1 MRKLSAAIFFLLLFS
16 TAKAQWTQI
25 SSQSEP
31 SALRGLEH
39 RYIVVEDSAA
49 GDRASLE
56 LAVFSTKSCRLR
68 VIDQPSEPRVDLEEV
83 MTRGNFLA
91 AVNGGYFDP
100 DYKPIGLLMVDG
112 TMIAP
117 LQKARLLSGVL
128 SASSKK
134 VQILRVAEFSLAQKP
149 DAAVECGPMVVDL
162 GKPVR
167 GLESTRPARRTFA
180 ATGARDKA
188 VLGFCSDVTLADLS
202 SILAT
207 VLAPDFKVQR
217 ALNLDG
223 GSSSAFWFKRAN
235 GTAFSIAEQKP
246 VRDFVAIVPR

>member
-1 MRKLSAAIFFLLLFS
+1 VPKLSAGIFLIVLS
-16 TAKAQWTQI
+16 TAQAQWTLI
-25 SSQSEP
+25 SSQSEQSP
-31 SALRGLEH
+31 ARGIEH
-39 RYIVVEDSAA
+39 RYLVAEDSGT
-49 GDRASLE
+49 GDRASVE

-68 VIDQPSEPRVDLEEV
+68 IIDQANEPRLDLEEV
-83 MTRGNFLA
+83 VSRGNFLA

-100 DYKPIGLLMVDG
+100 DYKPIGLLIVDG

-134 VQILRVAEFSLAQKP
+134 VQISRFAEFSMSQKP
-149 DAAVECGPMVVDL
+149 DGAVECGPMLVDL
-162 GKPVR
+162 GKAVR
-167 GLESTRPARRTFA
+167 GLEATRGARRTFA
-180 ATGARDKA
+180 AVGAGDKA
-188 VLGFCSDVTLADLS
+188 ALGFCSDVTLADLS
-202 SILAT
+202 S
-207 VLAPDFKVQR
+207 VLASISIPDFKIQR

-235 GTAFSIAEQKP
+235 GSAFSISEQKP